1 MTKNRKKIGIVARGL
16 TRGGVTR
23 VINNLLKEFDLRKD
37 YIFYLFTDEKNYL
50 KKFKNVKVVYIK
62 KSNKIFWD
70 YLKILPQLK
79 KNKVDCM
86 IYPKNIIPTSHLIF
100 NFKKYNIINDLAYFK
115 KDLNAYKFWDTLYMK
130 SLMKFSCK
138 ISDKTISISESTKKD
153 LVEILKINP
162 QKIQTVYLAVED
174 NFGIIKNKK
183 ILEKIK
189 DKYKLKQPFI
199 FYCGSISPRKNVL
212 RMLKSFNKIKDEI
225 PHNFYLT
232 GRAEWGGVE
241 FADYIEKNN
250 LQERVGKIGFV
261 DEEDLPALYNL
272 ADIFLFPSLYEGF
285 GLPILE
291 SQVCGCPVITSNISS
306 MPEVAKDDNAIL
318 VNPYNEKEI
327 SQAILKIVKS
337 RDFKEKIIK
346 KGQEN
351 VKNFSWAKTAGA
363 ILKLTNQTGVKK

>member
-1 MTKNRKKIGIVARGL
+1 
-16 TRGGVTR
+16 
-23 VINNLLKEFDLRKD
+23 
-37 YIFYLFTDEKNYL
+37 
-50 KKFKNVKVVYIK
+50 
-62 KSNKIFWD
+62 
-70 YLKILPQLK
+70 
-79 KNKVDCM
+79 
-86 IYPKNIIPTSHLIF
+86 
-100 NFKKYNIINDLAYFK
+100 
-115 KDLNAYKFWDTLYMK
+115 
-130 SLMKFSCK
+130 
-138 ISDKTISISESTKKD
+138 
-153 LVEILKINP
+153 
-162 QKIQTVYLAVED
+162 
-174 NFGIIKNKK
+174 
-183 ILEKIK
+183 
-189 DKYKLKQPFI
+189 
-199 FYCGSISPRKNVL
+199 
-212 RMLKSFNKIKDEI
+212 
-225 PHNFYLT
+225 LT